1 MVKVFFFLSAQNMQE
16 TIEKMRNNRIPYL
29 EAREAAGHSGHGEFE
44 VPGLFSSSAVQINV
58 QLSMK
63 THCEE

>member
-29 EAREAAGHSGHGEFE
+29 EAREAAEHNGHGEFE
-44 VPGLFSSSAVQINV
+44 VPRLFSSSAVQINV